1 MIGSKVM
8 ATRLGGFCL
17 VTKGGYISGKGLV
30 EKEAMERDSFY
41 ESNCHMSVCLFTF
54 RGNI

>member
-41 ESNCHMSVCLFTF
+41 ESKFSYVYVSVHFL
-54 RGNI
+54 R

>member
-30 EKEAMERDSFY
+30 EKEAMERDSFF
-41 ESNCHMSVCLFTF
+41 ESNVHMSVWLLTF
-54 RGNI
+54 QGYI

>member
-17 VTKGGYISGKGLV
+17 VTKGGNISGNGQV
-30 EKEAMERDSFY
+30 EKEAMERDSM
-41 ESNCHMSVCLFTF
+41 SQNVHMSLCLFTF
-54 RGNI
+54 